1 MPKLKSKEKNAL
13 CQYGNYCRYYGYRNP
28 DNEDNRLKVLAE
40 RMDLF
45 YGKDVLDIG
54 CNIGHVTFSIARDFG
69 AKSVV
74 GMDIDRKLIN
84 IARKNVQ
91 YYINDTA
98 QSSSYLSPNN
108 HLKDSVLRD
117 CNDLNCD
124 NVTESLPSECRPIKS
139 VSNTLLQKFPNNVS
153 FVQGNYVLKSNY
165 LLSLETCKFDII
177 LCLSITK
184 WLHLN
189 WGDDGLKRS
198 FKRMFAQLRP
208 GGILVVEPQPWKSY
222 GRRKTLTETI
232 CQNYKNILLKPPMF
246 TDYLLNEVGFANCET
261 LTMPHNPSKGF
272 QRPLKLYRKPKILLP
287 AAVSAQLPNLRAL
300 KRTIQRV
307 RQIKQIAPANPNSLR
322 FEIPDSFKKT
332 LCGEQFLFFDSAD
345 SGNFEDRI
353 LIFSTSKNLELLTY
367 SKHWFADGTFSSCPN
382 LFYQLFT
389 IHTIQF
395 SNVIP
400 LVYIL
405 LPDKKENTYSTMFRN
420 LKLIKPD
427 LNPISILI
435 DFEKAVINSIKTEF
449 PQTKIQ
455 GCFFHLSQALWR
467 HIQEYGLQTQYCNDP
482 VFALELKKLAALAFV
497 PIEKVIE
504 YFEGLLENEFYTKN
518 EKLLSPLISYFE
530 CTWIGSL
537 DRRGKRRSPLFAIDL
552 WNCFNRLKDN
562 LPRTNNNI
570 EGWHNGFSALLTS
583 SHPTIWKFI
592 NCLKKEESIN
602 KITTE
607 QLIAGDVPP
616 KKLKYKDTAKK
627 ILHICEDF
635 ENRQLNDFLQGIAH
649 NFNLNM

>member
-1 MPKLKSKEKNAL
+1 MSKYVRNSNGTYEL
-13 CQYGNYCRYYGYRNP
+13 LGFCYG
-28 DNEDNRLKVLAE
+28 V
-40 RMDLF
+40 
-45 YGKDVLDIG
+45 
-54 CNIGHVTFSIARDFG
+54 
-69 AKSVV
+69 
-74 GMDIDRKLIN
+74 
-84 IARKNVQ
+84 
-91 YYINDTA
+91 
-98 QSSSYLSPNN
+98 
-108 HLKDSVLRD
+108 
-117 CNDLNCD
+117 
-124 NVTESLPSECRPIKS
+124 PS
-139 VSNTLLQKFPNNVS
+139 FAH
-153 FVQGNYVLKSNY
+153 
-165 LLSLETCKFDII
+165 DAII
-177 LCLSITK
+177 LKYVNHSHLSDVAKIQAKKT
-184 WLHLN
+184 
-189 WGDDGLKRS
+189 
-198 FKRMFAQLRP
+198 
-208 GGILVVEPQPWKSY
+208 VEEM
-222 GRRKTLTETI
+222 KTLAKENSLTTRV
-232 CQNYKNILLKPPMF
+232 ILG
-246 TDYLLNEVGFANCET
+246 EG
-261 LTMPHNPSKGF
+261 SS
-272 QRPLKLYRKPKILLP
+272 QLP

-518 EKLLSPLISYFE
+518 EELLSPLISYFE

-552 WNCFNRLKDN
+552 WNCFNRLKDD